1 MASRTTNS
9 GEAMAEQPAA
19 QVALKL
25 GTNKG
30 GKLAAGIALLRFDQE
45 GGLPFADD
53 AVEHSLFRLTTL
65 VAYPRG
71 HNADDQA

>member
-25 GTNKG
+25 GANKG
-30 GKLAAGIALLRFDQE
+30 GQLAAGIALLRFDEE
-45 GGLPFADD
+45 GGQISRTMPWSRDF
-53 AVEHSLFRLTTL
+53 SGSR
-65 VAYPRG
+65 RW
-71 HNADDQA
+71 